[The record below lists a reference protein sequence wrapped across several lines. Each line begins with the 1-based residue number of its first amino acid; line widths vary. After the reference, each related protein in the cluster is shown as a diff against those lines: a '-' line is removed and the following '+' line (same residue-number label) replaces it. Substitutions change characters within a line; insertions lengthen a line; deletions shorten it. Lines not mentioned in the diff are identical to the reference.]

1 MSWWGNNTGPWIPP
15 YSLTVMEHLF
25 RSSKKQTSR
34 QEACKGFIGE
44 LLVRNK
50 AEREHKVDSRASGC
64 SGGWTPVKGERQEA
78 AWAEGASGCHVA
90 LRKRWRGQRGW
101 GPQRK
106 DWLLEEPL
114 LGGEGPA
121 LVPHHHHHVQSL
133 SGSSW
138 GSSWRLS
145 AKHTLPR
152 RESSRGSS
160 TAAIDTYKVMK
171 IFIT

>member
-1 MSWWGNNTGPWIPP
+1 MSWWGQNSGPWFPLH
-15 YSLTVMEHLF
+15 SLTVMEHLF

-50 AEREHKVDSRASGC
+50 AEREHKVDRRASGC
-64 SGGWTPVKGERQEA
+64 SGGWTPVKGEREEEA
-78 AWAEGASGCHVA
+78 WGEGASGCHVA
-90 LRKRWRGQRGW
+90 LRKRWLGHRGW
-101 GPQRK
+101 GPRRK
-106 DWLLEEPL
+106 DWLLEEPS

-121 LVPHHHHHVQSL
+121 LVPTPHTQSW

-138 GSSWRLS
+138 GSSWRLL
-145 AKHTLPR
+145 AKYTLPR

-160 TAAIDTYKVMK
+160 TATIDTYKVMK
-171 IFIT
+171 IFII